1 MDLSEH
7 EKRIIEEE
15 RRREEIRN
23 ENKSFEPRD
32 DFIGVFDGYLTDEN
46 IQEFMDG
53 FHYAQQNG
61 WTMQRHE
68 YDTPSVI
75 EKKDESMNLGDNRLI
90 DKKDEGDTVA
100 RIHQVTHKGF
110 LDYMNDVIIPEY
122 QQAYPILKE
131 AHMKIWQGKM
141 QKTVKGGGYHIW
153 HCEALSKVSRDR
165 ALAWMVYLNDVEEGG
180 ETEFLY
186 QKTRFKPKKGQ
197 ILVWPSQFTHMH
209 RGNPPLSNDK
219 YILTGWVEYIDDF

>member
-1 MDLSEH
+1 
-7 EKRIIEEE
+7 
-15 RRREEIRN
+15 
-23 ENKSFEPRD
+23 
-32 DFIGVFDGYLTDEN
+32 
-46 IQEFMDG
+46 
-53 FHYAQQNG
+53 
-61 WTMQRHE
+61 
-68 YDTPSVI
+68 
-75 EKKDESMNLGDNRLI
+75 MNLGDNRLI